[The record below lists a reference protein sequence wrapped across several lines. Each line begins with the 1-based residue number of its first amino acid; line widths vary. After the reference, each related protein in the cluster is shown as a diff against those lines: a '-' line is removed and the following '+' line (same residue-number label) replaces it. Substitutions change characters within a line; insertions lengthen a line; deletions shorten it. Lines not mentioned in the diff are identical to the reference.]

1 MKKKLPTDCFMFQK
15 RNFTLATLRGM
26 YKKKIFLLAML
37 FLFLSALSKSSAQI
51 IADGQEHSVL
61 STGSFQ
67 DLVIPNNPLITK
79 IRFTLS
85 GADGGAAVLH
95 MGQHIPVPFS
105 DDIFIEAFKYSAGGG
120 SGAVV
125 NGTFL
130 VGSGPGKIPPGSTV
144 RFIIGQKG
152 ESGHDNISVI
162 PDGGTGSEYGGGGG
176 GSAIL
181 YRAPGGSTW
190 TLLCVA
196 GGGGGAYQG
205 VVSGVAIGLGD
216 AGGAGEETE
225 NGANGGGIDYG
236 IGGINGGGGNRSVGI
251 VGISPI
257 GAGGGGRFT
266 NGNGLLT
273 YVDIIDITLDEE
285 ELEEAEFGEGGA
297 GKPGG
302 FDFGGYGGNSESQPT
317 EVFTLAL
324 RNGGFGYGGGGVG
337 VGTGGGGGGYSGGGA
352 GGLFNSGGGGGS
364 HLNGIRETGNV
375 SGGGSDT
382 EPDDGIAS
390 YQVTINQPPVALC
403 KNVTV
408 YLSATGQA
416 SIVVADVNNGSN
428 DPDDNPL
435 TYSLSKSNF
444 NCADAG
450 NNNVTLTV
458 TDIHGAASTCT
469 AVVTVIDNTA
479 PVITCPANITVSC
492 AANVPAVNTASVTSG
507 DNCPVTITHVSDD
520 ITNKTCA
527 NQFTLTRTY
536 KATDASGNSATCSQV
551 ITVFDNTAPVISN
564 ASTNVV
570 SLWPANHKM
579 KDVIVNYNTADNCNG
594 VTTTLTVS
602 SNEPINGTGDGDTS
616 PDWQI
621 VNNHLV
627 KLRAERAG
635 NGNGRIYTITIRATD
650 GCNNSSTKVLLVYVN
665 HSNAVTATRPGTQG
679 AGQTKSKELSMTGS
693 LRVAAS
699 PNPTNNLFSIHI
711 ESNNE
716 QDKISMQVY
725 DILGRSVE
733 LRNNL
738 QTGTN
743 IIVGDKYKAGAYFMR
758 IMQGTEYKVIRLIKL
773 PD

>member
-1 MKKKLPTDCFMFQK
+1 MFS
-15 RNFTLATLRGM
+15 
-26 YKKKIFLLAML
+26 
-37 FLFLSALSKSSAQI
+37 LSLVFFKESSAQI
-51 IADGQEHSVL
+51 NADGQQHNVL
-61 STGSFQ
+61 YTGSFQ

-79 IRFTLS
+79 IRFSLS
-85 GADGGAAVLH
+85 GADGGAAILH

-130 VGSGPGKIPPGSTV
+130 VGPGPGKIPPGSTV

-162 PDGGTGSEYGGGGG
+162 PNGGTGSEYGGGGG
-176 GSAIL
+176 GTAIL
-181 YRAPGGSTW
+181 FRPPALTTW
-190 TLLCVA
+190 TLLGVA

-205 VVSGVAIGLGD
+205 VVSGIAIGLGD
-216 AGGAGEETE
+216 DGGAGQDTE

-236 IGGINGGGGNRSVGI
+236 IGGTNGNGGNRSVGV

-302 FDFGGYGGNSESQPT
+302 FELGGYGGNSESQPT
-317 EVFTLAL
+317 EVFILGL

-352 GGLFNSGGGGGS
+352 GGLFNGGGGGGS
-364 HLNGIRETGNV
+364 YLNGIRETGNV
-375 SGGGSDT
+375 SSGGDDT

-390 YQVTINQPPVALC
+390 YQVTINQPPVAVC
-403 KNVTV
+403 KNATV

-416 SIVVADVNNGSN
+416 SIVAADVDNGSN
-428 DPDDNPL
+428 DPDNTPL

-444 NCADAG
+444 TCADAG

-458 TDIHGAASTCT
+458 TDIDGATSSCIAI
-469 AVVTVIDNTA
+469 VTVIDNTV
-479 PVITCPANITVSC
+479 PVITCPPNITVSC
-492 AANVPAVNTASVTSG
+492 AANVPPVNTSLVTAS
-507 DNCPVTITHVSDD
+507 DNCPVTVTHVSDV
-520 ITNKTCA
+520 ITNQTCA
-527 NQFTLTRTY
+527 SRFTLTRTY
-536 KATDASGNSATCSQV
+536 KATDASGNNASCSQV
-551 ITVFDNTAPVISN
+551 ITVFDGTPPVISN

-570 SLWPANHKM
+570 SLWPPNHKM
-579 KDVIVNYNTADNCNG
+579 KDVMVNYTTSDNCNA
-594 VTTTLTVS
+594 VTTTLSVS
-602 SNEPINGTGDGDTS
+602 SNEPINGTGDGDTA

-621 VNNHLV
+621 VNNHFV

-635 NGNGRIYTITIRATD
+635 NGSGRIYTITIKATD

-665 HSNAVTATRPGTQG
+665 HSNSVTAAKTPNTQVSG
-679 AGQTKSKELSMTGS
+679 KRTTKEVNMPKGLELI
-693 LRVAAS
+693 AS
-699 PNPTNNLFSIHI
+699 PNPTNSHFSIYI
-711 ESNNE
+711 RSSNT
-716 QDKISMQVY
+716 QDKISMQVF
-725 DILGRSVE
+725 DILGRRVE

-738 QTGTN
+738 QTGTS
-743 IIVGDKYKAGAYFMR
+743 IMVGDKYKQGSYFMR
-758 IMQGTEYKVIRLIKL
+758 VMQGNETKVIKLIKL
-773 PD
+773 SD